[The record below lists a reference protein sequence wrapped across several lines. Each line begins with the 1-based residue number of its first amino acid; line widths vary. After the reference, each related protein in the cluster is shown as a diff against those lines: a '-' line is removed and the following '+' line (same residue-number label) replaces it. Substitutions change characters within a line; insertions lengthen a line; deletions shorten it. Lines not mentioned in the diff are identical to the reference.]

1 MTTIKKFHERLIR
14 IEKTRVKQAQIAPN
28 IHATAEPSRFDGFD
42 NKFDEF
48 VERMQKMLSQMKPLP
63 LVKDA

>member
-1 MTTIKKFHERLIR
+1 MQELNLVDLT
-14 IEKTRVKQAQIAPN
+14 
-28 IHATAEPSRFDGFD
+28 GFD